1 MLRSMTGFGS
11 AEAPVDATTQIRVE
25 LRSVNHRY
33 LEVRARVSPALSGKV
48 HAIEELVRARAV
60 RGRVD
65 VVARLEG
72 PLASGIRLDRERAAS
87 AYRELTALRD
97 ELAPSEPVPLTLLAA
112 VPDLFRLAEDLDSEA
127 IDRAIAGA
135 TSGALDALDAMREK
149 EGHALEHELLS
160 RLTIAAFIVPTIEER
175 AAKSPPDHRA
185 KLRAR
190 IDALLQ
196 TQANRELAI
205 DDDRIE
211 QEIAILADRLDVS
224 EEIVRLRSHL
234 AQAEELV
241 KKERDPV
248 GRRLDFLL
256 QELARET
263 NTIGSKSA
271 DSTIAQ
277 SVVQLKAELERIREQ
292 VQNVL

>member
-11 AEAPVDATTQIRVE
+11 AEAPVDATTQVRVE

-33 LEVRARVSPALSGKV
+33 LEVRAKVSPALSSKV
-48 HAIEELVRARAV
+48 HAIEELVRSRAV

-87 AYRELTALRD
+87 AYRELAALRD
-97 ELAPSEPVPLTLLAA
+97 ELAPAEPLPLTLLAA
-112 VPDLFRLAEDLDSEA
+112 VPDLFHVSEDLDSEA
-127 IDRAIAGA
+127 IDGAIAGA
-135 TSGALDALDAMREK
+135 TAGALDALDAMREK
-149 EGHALEHELLS
+149 EGHSLERELLS
-160 RLTIAAFIVPTIEER
+160 RLAIVAFIVPTIEER
-175 AAKSPPDHRA
+175 AAKSPADHRA

-190 IDALLQ
+190 VETLL
-196 TQANRELAI
+196 QANRGDAAL
-205 DDDRIE
+205 DDDRLE
-211 QEIAILADRLDVS
+211 QEIALLADRLDVT
-224 EEIVRLRSHL
+224 EEIARLRSHL
-234 AQAEELV
+234 AQAEDLV